1 MLDALRQ
8 DLRYSF
14 RNLRSSPGFAAVAIL
29 SLALG
34 IGANTAIFSLIDA
47 VMLKYL
53 PVSHPEQLL
62 QVTFQKSEGSSFTN
76 PLWEALRDR
85 QQVFSGV
92 FASGLTR
99 FNLNQAGEARYAP
112 AVWASGAYFS
122 TLGVSTAIGRTF
134 TPAEDKRGCAATAV
148 LGYDFWQK
156 EYAGQLDVLGRS
168 VSLTGHPFEII
179 GVAQAGF
186 FGLQVGSTAD
196 IFVPLCAEP
205 VIGGENSNL
214 NKRGN
219 WWLVVIG
226 RPKPGLQPQRV
237 TAVLKTIAPQAL
249 AATIPPD
256 WGAEEK
262 LEYERRSFETLP
274 AGNGMSYV
282 RAQYRDPLLVLMGV
296 VAVVL
301 SIACAN
307 VANLLLA
314 RAALRQREI
323 AIRMAIGA
331 GRARLVRQFLTESLV
346 LSFRGA
352 GLGVLFAHLGSRLL
366 VGFLPA
372 FGSRAFLDLG
382 LDTRVLA
389 FTIGITLATGLLFG
403 LARHAYQSASCY
415 ESQCT
420 RRGGWAYPIQSWKI
434 TGDFAGRVVVGVSG
448 RRGPD
453 APDVGEPPIRR
464 PAQPGRSTDRAR
476 RNGSVFSEE
485 ASRYAAMDRDTFAR
499 RI

>member
-14 RNLRSSPGFAAVAIL
+14 RNLRSRPGFAAVAIL

-134 TPAEDKRGCAATAV
+134 TPAEDRRGCAATAV

-156 EYAGQLDVLGRS
+156 EYAGQLDVLGR
-168 VSLTGHPFEII
+168 VSLRRHPFEII

-249 AATIPPD
+249 SATIPPD
-256 WGAEEK
+256 WGAEDK

-274 AGNGMSYV
+274 V
-282 RAQYRDPLLVLMGV
+282 RTECPTSVRNTG
-296 VAVVL
+296 
-301 SIACAN
+301 
-307 VANLLLA
+307 
-314 RAALRQREI
+314 
-323 AIRMAIGA
+323 IRCW
-331 GRARLVRQFLTESLV
+331 S
-346 LSFRGA
+346 
-352 GLGVLFAHLGSRLL
+352 
-366 VGFLPA
+366 
-372 FGSRAFLDLG
+372 
-382 LDTRVLA
+382 
-389 FTIGITLATGLLFG
+389 
-403 LARHAYQSASCY
+403 
-415 ESQCT
+415 
-420 RRGGWAYPIQSWKI
+420 
-434 TGDFAGRVVVGVSG
+434 
-448 RRGPD
+448 
-453 APDVGEPPIRR
+453 
-464 PAQPGRSTDRAR
+464 
-476 RNGSVFSEE
+476 
-485 ASRYAAMDRDTFAR
+485 
-499 RI
+499 

>member
-1 MLDALRQ
+1 
-8 DLRYSF
+8 
-14 RNLRSSPGFAAVAIL
+14 
-29 SLALG
+29 
-34 IGANTAIFSLIDA
+34 
-47 VMLKYL
+47 
-53 PVSHPEQLL
+53 
-62 QVTFQKSEGSSFTN
+62 
-76 PLWEALRDR
+76 
-85 QQVFSGV
+85 
-92 FASGLTR
+92 
-99 FNLNQAGEARYAP
+99 
-112 AVWASGAYFS
+112 
-122 TLGVSTAIGRTF
+122 
-134 TPAEDKRGCAATAV
+134 
-148 LGYDFWQK
+148 
-156 EYAGQLDVLGRS
+156 
-168 VSLTGHPFEII
+168 
-179 GVAQAGF
+179 
-186 FGLQVGSTAD
+186 
-196 IFVPLCAEP
+196 
-205 VIGGENSNL
+205 
-214 NKRGN
+214 
-219 WWLVVIG
+219 
-226 RPKPGLQPQRV
+226 
-237 TAVLKTIAPQAL
+237 
-249 AATIPPD
+249 
-256 WGAEEK
+256 
-262 LEYERRSFETLP
+262 
-274 AGNGMSYV
+274 MSYV

-372 FGSRAFLDLG
+372 FGSRAFLDLC
-382 LDTRVLA
+382 LDIRVLA

-434 TGDFAGRVVVGVSG
+434 TGDFAGRIVVGVSG